1 MDEPCAAL
9 DIAGTESIERL
20 IRSWQG
26 TYTTLIVTHN
36 MDQARRVSDQSAFML
51 NGELIETGPTPQLF
65 GYPNDQRTA
74 DYVSGRF
81 G

>member
-1 MDEPCAAL
+1 M
-9 DIAGTESIERL
+9 ESIERL
-20 IRSWQG
+20 IRSWKDI
-26 TYTTLIVTHN
+26 YTTLIVTHN

-51 NGELIETGPTPQLF
+51 SGELVESGPTEQLF
-65 GYPNDQRTA
+65 GGPKDPRTA